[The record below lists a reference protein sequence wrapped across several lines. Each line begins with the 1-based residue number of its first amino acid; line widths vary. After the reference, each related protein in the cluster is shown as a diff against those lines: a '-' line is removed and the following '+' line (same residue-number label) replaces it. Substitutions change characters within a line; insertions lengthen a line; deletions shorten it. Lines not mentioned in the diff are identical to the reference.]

1 MIWEFWRNLKLIIE
15 IHMGGE
21 LPARFYGETVEISML
36 YGIQKMKD
44 GIKERAR
51 CLSKCLSGKW
61 DICIYVVHLL
71 SSQ

>member
-1 MIWEFWRNLKLIIE
+1 MKLIIK

-21 LPARFYGETVEISML
+21 VPARFYGEIVEISML

-44 GIKERAR
+44 GMKERAR

-61 DICIYVVHLL
+61 DTYIYVVHFL